1 MVKSRWLWNVREKNK
16 IIIIIIIMMMMMMMM
31 MIMMINKCDPR
42 IEFFLFVCL
51 CFCFAVALSLGKL
64 PLQAI
69 EPFFSRT
76 KKEFTFFP

>member
-1 MVKSRWLWNVREKNK
+1 
-16 IIIIIIIMMMMMMMM
+16 MMMM
-31 MIMMINKCDPR
+31 MMINKCDPR

>member
-16 IIIIIIIMMMMMMMM
+16 IIIIIIIIIIMMMMMM
-31 MIMMINKCDPR
+31 MMINKCDPR